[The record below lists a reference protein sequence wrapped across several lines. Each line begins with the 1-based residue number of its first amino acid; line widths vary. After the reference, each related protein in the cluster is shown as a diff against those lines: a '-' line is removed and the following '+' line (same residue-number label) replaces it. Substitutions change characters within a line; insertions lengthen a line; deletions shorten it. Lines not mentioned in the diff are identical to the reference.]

1 MSSKTKI
8 IKNALCSIFEY
19 TGTNM
24 RYIDD
29 TALEAILKGCI
40 DRVNE
45 LPGNSTPIPEPD
57 GGNRLLNEIL
67 QILKEGPQTS
77 FDIYLDIKDSH
88 YDAGHIEIALKKL
101 IDDRK
106 VEKVV
111 GKYQLKAIIKEK

>member
-1 MSSKTKI
+1 MSSETKLI
-8 IKNALCSIFEY
+8 RDALCSIFEY

-29 TALEAILKGCI
+29 LALEAILKGCI

-45 LPGNSTPIPEPD
+45 LPGNSTPIPEPN
-57 GGNRLLNEIL
+57 GGNRLLDEIL
-67 QILKEGPQTS
+67 QILEEGPQTS

-88 YDAGHIEIALKKL
+88 YDTGHIEIALKKL

-106 VEKVV
+106 VEKVG
-111 GKYQLKAIIKEK
+111 GKYQPKAII